1 VQYEKGNHPVCD
13 ETRPELNVDK
23 TATLRQ
29 RPSTEHLALPTIL
42 LPLPQAVQLLHL
54 PFPPF
59 LPNSLAL
66 AFFSVIIHTRFL
78 FYKSF
83 AVLALN
89 CPTRHTLPPLLGS
102 VPSPSLLV
110 HPCHSAGFSMII
122 PFRPPFRLLPFIK
135 PSTTPH
141 RLTQSLLAMNAPR
154 PLLSPTLPASP
165 TPVPRLNGAPVT
177 LPRGPARTRT
187 LALGMTWV
195 NGGNLPV
202 HTMATRKLLA
212 SRPRPPYK
220 IISTARTMSR
230 VWCTKRG
237 SEQPTTMA
245 IIVHRQQDEYVDTL

>member
-1 VQYEKGNHPVCD
+1 
-13 ETRPELNVDK
+13 
-23 TATLRQ
+23 
-29 RPSTEHLALPTIL
+29 
-42 LPLPQAVQLLHL
+42 
-54 PFPPF
+54 
-59 LPNSLAL
+59 
-66 AFFSVIIHTRFL
+66 
-78 FYKSF
+78 
-83 AVLALN
+83 
-89 CPTRHTLPPLLGS
+89 
-102 VPSPSLLV
+102 
-110 HPCHSAGFSMII
+110 MII